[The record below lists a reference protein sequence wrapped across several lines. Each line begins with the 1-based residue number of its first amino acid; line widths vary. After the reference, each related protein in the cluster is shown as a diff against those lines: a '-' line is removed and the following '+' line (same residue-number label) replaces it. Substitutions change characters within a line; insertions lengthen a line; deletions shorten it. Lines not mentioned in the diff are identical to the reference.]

1 MSFEDFLEEF
11 KKRHPKEYG
20 LDSVRPVTVKAPMPK
35 VELKAPEI
43 KPQVAKEVVLED
55 DWDAAEVMD
64 LTTRGTYGKL
74 NALGTQ
80 SGLTARNSYNFR
92 AATGFSEARPF
103 PIPPAFGVQRVP
115 SRRAVP
121 MRADFLRPSTNWNLA
136 RGSTMPYFNI
146 HPYEFFKNSE
156 RKIVIRQQFVSRTPQ
171 DIVLSRGQMEVFI
184 EHLQWFL
191 ERFDA
196 EKRRDEVEDLLKE
209 IKR

>member
-1 MSFEDFLEEF
+1 
-11 KKRHPKEYG
+11 
-20 LDSVRPVTVKAPMPK
+20 
-35 VELKAPEI
+35 
-43 KPQVAKEVVLED
+43 
-55 DWDAAEVMD
+55 MD
-64 LTTRGTYGKL
+64 LTPRGTYGKL

-156 RKIVIRQQFVSRTPQ
+156 RQREIRDGRNRQSSIT
-171 DIVLSRGQMEVFI
+171 ISLVLLLESLRLTHEKLFSKLCSSPLNRRRGWESATRNI
-184 EHLQWFL
+184 
-191 ERFDA
+191 
-196 EKRRDEVEDLLKE
+196 
-209 IKR
+209 